1 MSADGARSTRAI
13 EHIDDALKAE
23 ARAHSALVAIGEQWV
38 LFQESGCEP
47 TEEERALH
55 AHLVRQWRHAS
66 KVLAELLERPLRHSQ
81 NSTAAALKTTA
92 GP

>member
-13 EHIDDALKAE
+13 EQIDDALTTE
-23 ARAHSALVAIGEQWV
+23 ARAHGALVAIGEQWM
-38 LFQESGCEP
+38 LLQESGCGP

-66 KVLAELLERPLRHSQ
+66 KVLAELLERPFRQHS
-81 NSTAAALKTTA
+81 
-92 GP
+92 